1 MPRSVKSWVG
11 LTDDAMPPPAC
22 KRRILARQGD
32 KCAITGKPFTAKE
45 KPQFDHIVPLW
56 LDGKNCEENLQAI
69 HGEPHKRK
77 TAAEAAVR
85 AKSNAAKDKNLGLK
99 TADSK
104 PIQSPGFPRSNH
116 AAKREARA
124 KDALPALP
132 RNSLYRQR
140 QVTT

>member
-1 MPRSVKSWVG
+1 VPRSVKPWVG

-56 LDGKNCEENLQAI
+56 LGGKNCEENLQAI

-77 TAAEAAVR
+77 TAAEATVR
-85 AKSNAAKDKNLGLK
+85 AKSNAAKDKNLGLREAATRPLK
-99 TADSK
+99 GR
-104 PIQSPGFPRSNH
+104 GFP
-116 AAKREARA
+116 KTD
-124 KDALPALP
+124 KQPKTLTKALPP
-132 RNSLYRQR
+132 RVVDVFGRQIAR
-140 QVTT
+140 TP